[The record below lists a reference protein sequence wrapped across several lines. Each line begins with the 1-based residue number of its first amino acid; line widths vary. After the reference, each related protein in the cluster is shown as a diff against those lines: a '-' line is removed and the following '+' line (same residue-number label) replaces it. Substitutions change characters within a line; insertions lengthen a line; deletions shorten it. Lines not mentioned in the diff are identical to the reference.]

1 MNRAQ
6 RKAHGRIWGILFLV
20 IPLFLFWALTPVIPA
35 DSLTPPVLSEVEEGQ
50 QKIPVQVHYDSL
62 LHIQVHR
69 PLASAATGVL
79 VLSDQEEEEQLI
91 GQLEGTGSYSFD
103 LDQKP
108 QRVRLVDLIKE
119 NELYTLELK

>member
-20 IPLFLFWALTPVIPA
+20 IPLLLFWALTPVIPTE
-35 DSLTPPVLSEVEEGQ
+35 SFTPPVLVQVEEGQ
-50 QKIPVQVHYDSL
+50 QKILVQVQFDSL
-62 LHIQVHR
+62 LHIRVNS

-79 VLSDQEEEEQLI
+79 VLSEDGKEEQLV
-91 GQLEGTGSYSFD
+91 GQLEGTGSYSFE

>member
-20 IPLFLFWALTPVIPA
+20 IPLLLFWALRPVIPTE
-35 DSLTPPVLSEVEEGQ
+35 SFTPPVLVQVEEGQ
-50 QKIPVQVHYDSL
+50 QKIPVQVQFDSL
-62 LHIQVHR
+62 LHIRVNS

-79 VLSDQEEEEQLI
+79 VLSEGGQEEQLV
-91 GQLEGTGSYSFD
+91 GQLEGTGSYSFE